1 MRAGHHHKEP
11 TMIDTTHITSNLKA
25 TPDWRDHPTIAAP
38 ETLFDR
44 QVELVGAVI
53 ALREGMADHLR
64 VRVLPHLEPAA
75 QETVRDT
82 IAFLD
87 DYDDVGINLLCMID
101 IARAEVRNAIAAE
114 TSTRKVTIPRDHL
127 IGLPHA
133 HATCEVV
140 SADAKAL
147 TAALPPIDAL
157 VQAAERLVQF
167 AKAVLL
173 SADIV
178 SLD

>member
-1 MRAGHHHKEP
+1 MLYTNNITTNL
-11 TMIDTTHITSNLKA
+11 TMTS
-25 TPDWRDHPTIAAP
+25 DWRDHPTIAAP

-44 QVELVGAVI
+44 QVELVHVVI

-64 VRVLPHLEPAA
+64 DQVLPHLNPAA
-75 QETVRDT
+75 RETVRDT
-82 IAFLD
+82 IAFLED
-87 DYDDVGINLLCMID
+87 HNDVGINLLCLID
-101 IARAEVRNAIAAE
+101 IARAEVRNAIAAG
-114 TSTRKVTIPRDHL
+114 TSTRKVAIPRDHL
-127 IGLPHA
+127 IGLTDA
-133 HATCEVV
+133 HATFEVV
-140 SADAKAL
+140 SADAEAL

>member
-1 MRAGHHHKEP
+1 MLN
-11 TMIDTTHITSNLKA
+11 TTHITSNLKV
-25 TPDWRDHPTIAAP
+25 TSDWRNHPTIAAT

-44 QVELVGAVI
+44 QVELVHAVI

-64 VRVLPHLEPAA
+64 DQVLPHLAPATR
-75 QETVRDT
+75 ETVWDP
-82 IAFLD
+82 IAFLED
-87 DYDDVGINLLCMID
+87 HDEVGINLLCLID
-101 IARAEVRNAIAAE
+101 IARAEVRNAIATG
-114 TSTRKVTIPRDHL
+114 TSTRKVAIPRDHL
-127 IGLPHA
+127 IGLTEA
-133 HATCEVV
+133 HDTLKAV
-140 SADAKAL
+140 SADAEAL